1 MTVTWNDRFSLRQKQ
16 QQQLPFLLLTVWLRA
31 SGCAWYGLRPKHYS
45 NKMKRSSWKSSGNIK
60 IVMKNIKHTELTCL
74 AWWLIQ
80 LFKILQQKSIL
91 NCFNQSVTCDANVK
105 WSFNVICK
113 RAKYLTIFLQNRNSK
128 IEEEED
134 GSNVRCKQWKP
145 RRSFRSEQ
153 GEIFFTN
160 KNFWIFVP
168 VFYFEVSKVCQL
180 LSMCLFHW
188 RKNNGAFHCIQWSIH
203 QWNMLCLWGVV
214 LPLVWMIL
222 VGS

>member
-1 MTVTWNDRFSLRQKQ
+1 MHNRHNRQHMHTIRICRWYAQFTLHILIFSIVL
-16 QQQLPFLLLTVWLRA
+16 FLIF
-31 SGCAWYGLRPKHYS
+31 S
-45 NKMKRSSWKSSGNIK
+45 
-60 IVMKNIKHTELTCL
+60 
-74 AWWLIQ
+74 WLIQ

-113 RAKYLTIFLQNRNSK
+113 RAKYLTIFLQIRNSK
-128 IEEEED
+128 IEEDD

-160 KNFWIFVP
+160 KNVWIFVP

-203 QWNMLCLWGVV
+203 
-214 LPLVWMIL
+214 
-222 VGS
+222 